1 MNKPVELINIQPDVI
16 YYTDSVMDCEVK
28 LNRIERNTA
37 FFDILSETNGGYVEE
52 PDGTIAFHLNADVFF
67 YEK

>member
-16 YYTDSVMDCEVK
+16 YYTDTVMDCEVK
-28 LNRIERNTA
+28 LNRIKNNTI
-37 FFDILSETNGGYVEE
+37 FFDILSESNGSYIQE
-52 PDGTIAFHLNADVFF
+52 PDGTIAFPLSECLHF

>member
-16 YYTDSVMDCEVK
+16 YYTDTVMDCEVK
-28 LNRIERNTA
+28 LNRVKNNTI
-37 FFDILSETNGGYVEE
+37 FFDILSESNGSYIQE
-52 PDGTIAFHLNADVFF
+52 PDGTIAFPLSEYVHF

>member
-16 YYTDSVMDCEVK
+16 YYTDSVMDCEVT
-28 LNRIERNTA
+28 LNRIENNTI

-52 PDGTIAFHLNADVFF
+52 PDGTIAFPLNADVFF
-67 YEK
+67 FEK

>member
-16 YYTDSVMDCEVK
+16 YYTDTAMDCEVK
-28 LNRIERNTA
+28 LNRVKNNTI
-37 FFDILSETNGGYVEE
+37 FFDLISETNGGYIQE
-52 PDGTIAFHLNADVFF
+52 PDGTLAFPLNEFVYF

>member
-16 YYTDSVMDCEVK
+16 YYTDTVMDCEVK
-28 LNRIERNTA
+28 LNRVENNTI
-37 FFDILSETNGGYVEE
+37 FFDLISETNGGYIQE
-52 PDGTIAFHLNADVFF
+52 PDNTLAFPLNEFLCF